1 MHLCVVGAGVVGL
14 TTGLEL
20 QRQFRN
26 ASVTILADRFEQDTC
41 SDVAAGLFR
50 PGTSFAGPTEEI
62 TRKWISDAYRYWDEI
77 RKTAD
82 AAEAGVAQL
91 SGYIFSSIDPGIVR
105 NHYIEQIVPVYRAAT
120 EQELTLC
127 PGEWKYGSFFT
138 TVLAEC
144 RLFQPW
150 ATKRFLA
157 NGGRIL
163 TQKVES
169 FQDLASS
176 TKYDVVV
183 NCTGMGAKKLC
194 SDYKLVP
201 IRGQVIKVKAPWVK
215 TAFYADYD
223 TYIIP
228 GFQGVT
234 LGGCRNFDSF
244 NTLPCKYDSGAI
256 RERCEKLLPSLKGA
270 PVIREAVGLRPHRD
284 PVRVEV
290 ELMGSESGG
299 RNLKVVHN
307 YGHGG
312 YGVTTAPGTA
322 IYAAQ
327 LVGDVLKS
335 NSKL

>member
-1 MHLCVVGAGVVGL
+1 MVGL

-50 PGTSFAGPTEEI
+50 PGTSFSGPTEEI
-62 TRKWISDAYRYWDEI
+62 TRKWISDAYHYWDEI
-77 RKTAD
+77 RKTRE
-82 AAEAGVAQL
+82 AAEAGVTQL
-91 SGYIFSSIDPGIVR
+91 SGYIFSSIDEAIVR
-105 NHYIEQIVPVYRAAT
+105 NHYIEKIVPVYRASS
-120 EQELTLC
+120 EQELKLC

-150 ATKRFLA
+150 ATKKFLQ
-157 NGGRIL
+157 NGGRIVS
-163 TQKVES
+163 QKVEG
-169 FQDLASS
+169 FRELVAS
-176 TKYDVVV
+176 KYDLVV
-183 NCTGMGAKKLC
+183 NCTGLGAKKLC
-194 SDYKLVP
+194 GDYKLVP

-234 LGGCRNFDSF
+234 LGGCRNFDSY
-244 NTLPCKYDSGAI
+244 NTLPCKHDSRAI
-256 RERCEKLLPSLKGA
+256 RERCEDLLLSLKGA

-284 PVRVEV
+284 PVRVET
-290 ELMGSESGG
+290 ELLDITTGK
-299 RNLKVVHN
+299 LKVVHN

-322 IYAAQ
+322 IYATQ
-327 LVGDVLKS
+327 LVADALKS